1 MPDTKAVVSLSDVA
15 APGPSVDAG
24 RRARLEAVF
33 AAHAG
38 AVFAYARRRGSVAE
52 AEEVVSET
60 FLVAWR
66 RVDDIPEPALP
77 WLLGVAR
84 KALANR
90 RRGDA
95 RQAAVRVRL
104 TVVAPADVQSPAAD
118 TPAAAPKD
126 DVLHALTSLSPG
138 EREAITL
145 VAWDGLTP
153 AEAATVLGCSRAAI
167 YLRLHRARSRVARR
181 LTEEASP

>member
-1 MPDTKAVVSLSDVA
+1 VPDTKAVVSLSDVA
-15 APGPSVDAG
+15 PLGRSVDAE
-24 RRARLEAVF
+24 RRARLEALF
-33 AAHAG
+33 AAHAN
-38 AVFAYARRRGSVAE
+38 AVFAYARRRGSLAE

-66 RVDDIPEPALP
+66 RVDGIPEPALP

-104 TVVAPADVQSPAAD
+104 AVVTPADAESPATEA
-118 TPAAAPKD
+118 TAPTG
-126 DVLHALTSLSPG
+126 DVLRALASLSPA

-167 YLRLHRARSRVARR
+167 YVRLHRARSRVARH
-181 LTEEASP
+181 LDPEETSA